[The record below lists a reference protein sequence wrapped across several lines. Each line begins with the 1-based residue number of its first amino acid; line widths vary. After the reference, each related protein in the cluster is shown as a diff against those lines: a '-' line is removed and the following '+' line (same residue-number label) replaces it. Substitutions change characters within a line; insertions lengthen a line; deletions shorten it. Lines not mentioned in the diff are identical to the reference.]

1 MSNKSKKG
9 VPKLGFSEFS
19 ESLQLIKYL
28 GEMLDFKKGINA
40 DKSQYGQG
48 IKFINVLD
56 INSCKP
62 INGA

>member
-9 VPKLGFSEFS
+9 VPQLRFSEFS
-19 ESLQLIKYL
+19 AESLQLIKYL

-48 IKFINVLD
+48 IKFINV
-56 INSCKP
+56 
-62 INGA
+62 

>member
-9 VPKLGFSEFS
+9 IPQLRFSEFS

-28 GEMLDFKKGINA
+28 GEMLDFKNGINA

-48 IKFINVLD
+48 IKFINV
-56 INSCKP
+56 
-62 INGA
+62 

>member
-9 VPKLGFSEFS
+9 VPQLRFSELS
-19 ESLQLIKYL
+19 ESLQLIKDL
-28 GEMLDFKKGINA
+28 GEMWDFKNGINA
-40 DKSQYGQG
+40 DKSQYSQG